1 MREEPYLVQPAS
13 RLLYSA
19 YTLLKNNL
27 YWPRLNGSFYRI
39 FRMWSTCLLTT
50 CNSWIFNDFL
60 KEMYW
65 KYNGIFPQCALVHFW
80 CMVLVRHDGLMG
92 SFWPCLIS
100 CGLFGKGKWWPYRVE
115 NINIKINVTGND
127 LTRLDEDILS
137 A

>member
-50 CNSWIFNDFL
+50 CNSWIFNDFF

-65 KYNGIFPQCALVHFW
+65 KYNGIFRSVPWSIFGAWYWWGMMVWWAHFGLVW
-80 CMVLVRHDGLMG
+80 YPVGC
-92 SFWPCLIS
+92 
-100 CGLFGKGKWWPYRVE
+100 WWPYRVI
-115 NINIKINVTGND
+115 NINMTRND